1 MLRNRQLTIPPNVS
15 RQCKKDPAT
24 LKADIKN
31 RKFATL
37 TNDKI
42 SMAKSLNKNLK
53 KAKNS
58 KNDEFYTELTDIEK
72 ELRHYKEHFK
82 GKTVFC
88 NCDDPRIS
96 NFFHYFSYNF
106 ENLGLKRLITTCYKN
121 QERDL
126 FSNHKSENAIWL
138 EYTGDKNGDRVPN
151 PEEIGIHKLKGDGDF
166 RSQESIDLL
175 TQADIVVT
183 NPPFSLFREYVAQLI
198 EHEKKFLII
207 GNQNVITYKEIFKL
221 IKENKLWAGI
231 ENGGTKWFRV
241 PEHYD
246 IQTETRIK
254 TVDGQ
259 KFFSMGSVYWFTN
272 LENRKRNEDIT
283 LYKTYI
289 GNEKSYPKYD
299 YYDAIEV
306 SKVSDIPIDYKGAM
320 GVPITFLD
328 KYNPEQFEI
337 LDGIGR
343 YSMLTGPTPET
354 QGTYLTK
361 INGVP
366 KFARVIIK
374 NKRL

>member
-1 MLRNRQLTIPPNVS
+1 
-15 RQCKKDPAT
+15 
-24 LKADIKN
+24 
-31 RKFATL
+31 
-37 TNDKI
+37 
-42 SMAKSLNKNLK
+42 MAKSLNKNLK

-72 ELRHYKEHFK
+72 ELRHYKDHFK

-126 FSNHKSENAIWL
+126 FSEHKSESAIWL
-138 EYTGDKNGDRVPN
+138 EYNGDKNGDRVPN

-198 EHEKKFLII
+198 EHDKKFLII

-241 PEHYD
+241 PDHYD

>member
-1 MLRNRQLTIPPNVS
+1 
-15 RQCKKDPAT
+15 
-24 LKADIKN
+24 
-31 RKFATL
+31 
-37 TNDKI
+37 
-42 SMAKSLNKNLK
+42 MAKSLNKNLK

-72 ELRHYKEHFK
+72 ESRHYKEHFL

-126 FSNHKSENAIWL
+126 FSNHKSESAIWL

-175 TQADIVVT
+175 KQADIVVT

-198 EHEKKFLII
+198 EHDKKFLII

-259 KFFSMGSVYWFTN
+259 KYFSMGSVYWFTN
-272 LENRKRNEDIT
+272 IENRKRNEDIT
-283 LYKTYI
+283 LYKTYS
-289 GNEKSYPKYD
+289 GNEDFYPKYD

-306 SKVSDIPIDYKGAM
+306 SKVSDIPMDYKGAM

>member
-1 MLRNRQLTIPPNVS
+1 
-15 RQCKKDPAT
+15 
-24 LKADIKN
+24 
-31 RKFATL
+31 
-37 TNDKI
+37 
-42 SMAKSLNKNLK
+42 MAKSLNKNLK

-72 ELRHYKEHFK
+72 ELRHYKDHFK

-126 FSNHKSENAIWL
+126 FSEHKSESAIWL
-138 EYTGDKNGDRVPN
+138 EYNGDKNGDRVPN

-198 EHEKKFLII
+198 EHDKKFLII

-241 PEHYD
+241 PDHYD

-306 SKVSDIPIDYKGAM
+306 SKVSDIPLDYKGAM

>member
-1 MLRNRQLTIPPNVS
+1 
-15 RQCKKDPAT
+15 
-24 LKADIKN
+24 
-31 RKFATL
+31 
-37 TNDKI
+37 
-42 SMAKSLNKNLK
+42 MAKSQNKSLK
-53 KAKNS
+53 NAKAL
-58 KNDEFYTELTDIEK
+58 KNDEFYTELSDIEK
-72 ELRHYKEHFK
+72 ELRHYKTQFE
-82 GKTVFC
+82 GKTIFC

-138 EYTGDKNGDRVPN
+138 EYSGDKNGDRVPN

-198 EHEKKFLII
+198 EHDKKFLII